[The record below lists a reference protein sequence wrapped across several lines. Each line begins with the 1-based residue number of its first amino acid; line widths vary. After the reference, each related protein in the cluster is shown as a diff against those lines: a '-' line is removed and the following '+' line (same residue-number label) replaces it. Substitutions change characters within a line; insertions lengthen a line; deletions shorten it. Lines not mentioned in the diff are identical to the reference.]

1 MLRRWFCWSLCLGL
15 TSLAF
20 VAQPTFA
27 QDKKPGN
34 WAALNEKDAGEDF
47 QFQGE
52 YTGDLSGDND
62 VKKLGLQV
70 IALGNGKF
78 AGVAYPGGL
87 PGDGW
92 DKKEKFQGEGQ
103 LAGGVVTISNPERGS
118 VEIKDGKAVVSN
130 KDKQVIATLSKVIRK
145 SSTLDK
151 KAPEGAVVL
160 FDGKDAAH
168 WEGGKVS
175 ADGLLQEGTTS
186 KDKFENF
193 TLHLEFM
200 LSFMPNARGQGRAN
214 SGCYMQGRYETQIL
228 DSFGLEGKNNELGGV
243 YSIKDPDLNM
253 AFPPLSWQTYDV
265 EFTAA
270 KFGADGKKTS
280 NGRMTVWLNGVKVQ
294 EDIELTHAT
303 TASPQKE
310 GPEPGPLHLQNHGN
324 PIRFRNIWV
333 LPKK

>member
-1 MLRRWFCWSLCLGL
+1 MLRRWLSWSLCLGVS
-15 TSLAF
+15 SLAV
-20 VAQPTFA
+20 VAQPVIA
-27 QDKKPGN
+27 QDKKAGN
-34 WAALNEKDAGEDF
+34 WAALTEKDAGEDF
-47 QFQGE
+47 QLQGE
-52 YTGDLSGDND
+52 YTGEIGND
-62 VKKLGLQV
+62 KLKLGVQV

-78 AGVAYPGGL
+78 AAVAYPTGL

-92 DKKEKFQGEGQ
+92 DKKEKHQAEGQ
-103 LAGGVVTISNPERGS
+103 IENGVLKFSHPQHGRL
-118 VEIKDGKAVVSN
+118 EIKDGKGSVSD
-130 KDKQVIATLSKVIRK
+130 KDGNAIGTVSKVVRK
-145 SSTLDK
+145 SPTLGK

-160 FDGKDAAH
+160 FDGKDASH
-168 WEGGKVS
+168 WQGGKVTE
-175 ADGLLQEGTTS
+175 DGLLMEGTTS
-186 KDKFENF
+186 TDKFNSF

-265 EFTAA
+265 DFTAA
-270 KFGADGKKTS
+270 TFDAAGKKTA
-280 NGRMTVWLNGVKVQ
+280 NGRMTVLLNGVKVQ
-294 EDIELTHAT
+294 DNIELTHST
-303 TASPQKE
+303 TASPLKE

-333 LPKK
+333 VPKK